1 MLALLADCMLALLAL
16 PGACAASDATCAACE
31 GGAGALVG
39 GGLASS
45 VEPPANEGDERAG
58 NEDWRRGVVV
68 ADGIAVGVERLF
80 C

>member
-1 MLALLADCMLALLAL
+1 MLAFPAAF
-16 PGACAASDATCAACE
+16 GACDASCGACE
-31 GGAGALVG
+31 GGAGGLAG

-45 VEPPANEGDERAG
+45 VEPPANDGDERAG